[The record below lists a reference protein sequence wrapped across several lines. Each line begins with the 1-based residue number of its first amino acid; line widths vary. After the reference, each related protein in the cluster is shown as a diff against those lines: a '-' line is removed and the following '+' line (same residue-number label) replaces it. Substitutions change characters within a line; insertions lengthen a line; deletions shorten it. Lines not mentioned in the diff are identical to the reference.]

1 MEREE
6 LLDKEMHEAKVMPN
20 TFISSVFMYMF
31 LGLGLTGIT
40 SWLFY
45 ETQMF
50 MSLIN
55 PVTGGFNMLGYV
67 IMFAPLAL
75 VLVMQMAYHRFSI
88 PVLLLFFGIYAVL
101 LGMSLS
107 FIFAIYTASS
117 IALTFAITAGMY
129 GTMALLGYTTNV
141 DLTKFGT
148 IMMMGFWGIF
158 IAAIVNFFVGSELLD
173 YVISGIGVLVFTGL
187 TAYKMQELKYI
198 GSDPELGN
206 ESRGKLAII
215 GGLQMYILFVNLFLS
230 LLRFFGGRD

>member
-6 LLDKEMHEAKVMPN
+6 LLDKEMHGAKVMPN

-31 LGLGLTGIT
+31 LGLGLTGT
-40 SWLFY
+40 AAWLFY
-45 ETQMF
+45 SSGMY
-50 MSLIN
+50 MSLFN
-55 PVTGGFNMLGYV
+55 PVTGGFNMLGYIV
-67 IMFAPLAL
+67 MFAPLAIAL
-75 VLVMQMAYHRFSI
+75 FMQMAYHRFSI
-88 PVLLLFFGIYAVL
+88 PILLLLFAGYAIL
-101 LGMSLS
+101 LGLSLS
-107 FIFAIYTASS
+107 FIFMVYTGSS

-158 IAAIVNFFVGSELLD
+158 IASLVNFFVGSAMLD

-198 GSDPELGN
+198 GSDPEMGN